1 MLKWSEYS
9 QDGVLFEAYL
19 PGHELEDQ
27 QWLIR
32 ASRDGVLL
40 AERRIELTWVPR
52 FGPDAGDVA
61 QIEAALD
68 AMLKALSS
76 GRLDASAD
84 GRRVTYEA
92 VHPHLK
98 ENNPLNAALAFGALE
113 DYGNAIKVL
122 DLDESMCRAFAGLPA
137 DLPIAGTLPMMV
149 THAMRERMAAVGN
162 VLVQLRM
169 MKDPFRRRH
178 FVSQLAAEMSVGRL
192 EGIRALSE
200 ELTREHRT
208 GGEESSEEPR

>member
-19 PGHELEDQ
+19 PGHELEGQ

-40 AERRIELTWVPR
+40 AERQIELTWVPR

-98 ENNPLNAALAFGALE
+98 ENNPVNAALAHGALE
-113 DYGNAIKVL
+113 DYSSAAKVL
-122 DLDESMCRAFAGLPA
+122 GLDESMCRVFAGLPA

-149 THAMRERMAAVGN
+149 TNAMRERMVAVGN
-162 VLVQLRM
+162 VFAQLRS

-178 FVSQLAAEMSVGRL
+178 FISQLAAEMSAGRL
-192 EGIRALSE
+192 DGVRALSE
-200 ELTREHRT
+200 ELTRERGT
-208 GGEESSEEPR
+208 GGEETR

>member
-76 GRLDASAD
+76 GRLDASPD
-84 GRRVTYEA
+84 GRRVSYEP

-98 ENNPLNAALAFGALE
+98 ENNPVNAALAHGALE
-113 DYGNAIKVL
+113 DYGNAAKVL
-122 DLDESMCRAFAGLPA
+122 DLDESMCRAFGGLPA
-137 DLPIAGTLPMMV
+137 GLPIAGTLPMMV
-149 THAMRERMAAVGN
+149 TNAMRERMVAVGN
-162 VLVQLRM
+162 VFDQLRSL
-169 MKDPFRRRH
+169 KDPFRRRH
-178 FVSQLAAEMSVGRL
+178 FISQLAAEMSAGRL
-192 EGIRALSE
+192 DGVRALSD
-200 ELTREHRT
+200 ELTREHTT
-208 GGEESSEEPR
+208 GGEESNEEPR